1 MGPRRRPL
9 SSGGA
14 SRSPERTPE
23 GEDGGSGRRT
33 AIWVAAITAVA
44 TVAAALVGVFAHGG
58 IGEQSSP
65 SAAPQSPRITP
76 HESQSTSVQVTDFS
90 VGQTATSRFVNVKGY
105 VLALLG
111 DNEIHAIAAPANGEP
126 VERSGAGGAAVAH
139 DAPTVH
145 EVQRWYVSPPI
156 TLNPDGTWETRID
169 IDPMESRELTVE
181 AIVVPYCY
189 LHHSESKCKH
199 QPPAEPAHQLS
210 PPAARPRPQAPTAT
224 TPSPIPQ
231 NRYPVPEGVDWLKIY
246 GAPLGSTTS
255 RPVTVPVPPR

>member
-58 IGEQSSP
+58 NGEQSSP

-156 TLNPDGTWETRID
+156 TLIPMGRGRHGSTSTRWRVENSPSRRSSYPIATFTTVNPSASTSLRLNPRINY
-169 IDPMESRELTVE
+169 RRR
-181 AIVVPYCY
+181 
-189 LHHSESKCKH
+189 
-199 QPPAEPAHQLS
+199 PPAPGRRHLRQ
-210 PPAARPRPQAPTAT
+210 RRHRRFRKTA
-224 TPSPIPQ
+224 IPYQ
-231 NRYPVPEGVDWLKIY
+231 RVWTG
-246 GAPLGSTTS
+246 
-255 RPVTVPVPPR
+255 